1 MRDYRDAK
9 AMAASL
15 KKALAEKSL
24 HVGHSESLELI
35 AKAFGLDN
43 WNVLAAKIGTPGA
56 AALPDEGGTIRFL
69 QTIPVFRIFDGDK
82 AKEFYC
88 GYLGFTWK
96 WEHRVEENTPLY
108 ASVVRGPLEFHLSQH
123 HGDGSLGTVV
133 FIPVM
138 GVEAFHREL
147 AAKDYAFLR
156 PVIAQHSWGRS
167 VSVTDPF
174 GNRIRFTELK
184 SRSDS

>member
-24 HVGHSESLELI
+24 DVGHSESLELI
-35 AKAFGLDN
+35 ARAFGLDN
-43 WNVLAAKIGTPGA
+43 WNVLAAKIGATAP
-56 AALPDEGGTIRFL
+56 PDDGGDIRFL
-69 QTIPVFRIFDGDK
+69 HTIPVIRIFDADK

-96 WEHRVEENTPLY
+96 WEHRFEENMPLY

-123 HGDGSLGTVV
+123 HGDGSLGAVV
-133 FIPVM
+133 FIPIV
-138 GVEAFHREL
+138 GVEALHREL
-147 AAKDYAFLR
+147 AARNYAFLR
-156 PVIAQHSWGRS
+156 PGINDHPWGRS
-167 VSVTDPF
+167 IDVTDPF

-184 SRSDS
+184 SSSGA